1 MEATSQIERRSL
13 LLLVFSALVSLPCAF
28 LVAPSHHRARLVST
42 TMKPPF
48 ILNTS
53 HGIRNK
59 NRIRIQANTPFPST
73 FMSLDA
79 ENYLPQTAVLDAI
92 QQRQGRPIMASDLAA
107 SAGISLRDARRDL
120 TALATMGEMDVST
133 DGDLVYTFPNN
144 FQSMIATRSLQY
156 KLQQTLRQAWP
167 AIFYGVRVAFGVVL
181 LTSLLAIFTTI
192 FLISQGSSNS
202 DNDDRRRDR
211 GSPMSFGGSWWGPSP
226 FDFFYYRPY
235 GYYYTQPGQPKRDP
249 EEMGFLESVFSYIFG
264 DGNPNADIDTKRLQ
278 LASNYI
284 RDKNGAVTCEELAP
298 FCDDLPPDPSNLSS
312 ESFVLP
318 IVTALAGEPRVTN
331 DGDIVYVFPELQLS
345 ATNNNPT
352 TINVIDSSAIML
364 KKVGL
369 EPDSSPRQIKDL
381 LDRSGISTRGAL
393 ERKDLLSILALAM
406 PPMTKQDETL
416 FGEQDLLLEEEYT
429 FSLTSDA
436 NKVLA
441 GGLGVVNLVGAL
453 YLGQLFNSYAMYG
466 VKLPSYFGL
475 VQAGYPLLLSY
486 AVLFNIIPLVRSFWV
501 KKENEQ
507 IQRRNEKRRL
517 WKTAAAGITRKLS
530 AARQLGT
537 KMKQWKASDTIY
549 STGKALTEQDRTK
562 QQAILDD
569 FDRMLENS

>member
-1 MEATSQIERRSL
+1 MMVMMEAKCQIKRQSL
-13 LLLVFSALVSLPCAF
+13 LLLLFSALVSQPCAF
-28 LVAPSHHRARLVST
+28 IVTPMNHHRARIVST
-42 TMKPPF
+42 TIGPSIP
-48 ILNTS
+48 LAS
-53 HGIRNK
+53 HGSRNK
-59 NRIRIQANTPFPST
+59 FRINSHFSST
-73 FMSLDA
+73 LTSNFMSLDA
-79 ENYLPQTAVLDAI
+79 ENYLPQPAVLDAI
-92 QQRQGRPIMASDLAA
+92 QQRQGKPIMASDLAV

-120 TALATMGEMDVST
+120 TALATMGDMAVST
-133 DGDLVYTFPNN
+133 DGDLVYTFPTN

-156 KLQQTLRQAWP
+156 KIQQALRQAWP
-167 AIFYGVRVAFGVVL
+167 AIFYGVRVSFGVVL
-181 LTSLLAIFTTI
+181 LASLFAIFTTI
-192 FLISQGSSNS
+192 FLVSQGSSNS
-202 DNDDRRRDR
+202 DDDRRRDR

-226 FDFFYYRPY
+226 LDFFYYRPY
-235 GYYYTQPGQPKRDP
+235 GYYYTQPGEPRRDP
-249 EEMGFLESVFSYIFG
+249 DEMGFLESVFSYIFG
-264 DGNPNADIDTKRLQ
+264 DGNPNADIDARRLQ

-298 FCDDLPPDPSNLSS
+298 FCDDLPDPSNVSS

-318 IVTALAGEPRVTN
+318 IVTALAGEPRVTD

-345 ATNNNPT
+345 ASNTP
-352 TINVIDSSAIML
+352 IKVDSSAIIL

-369 EPDSSPRQIKDL
+369 EPDATPKQIKDL

-393 ERKDLLSILALAM
+393 EKKDLLSILALAM
-406 PPMTKQDETL
+406 PPMTKQDEKL

-429 FSLTSDA
+429 FSLASDA
-436 NKVLA
+436 NKVFA
-441 GGLGVVNLVGAL
+441 GGLGVVNLAGAL

-466 VKLPSYFGL
+466 VRLPSYFGL

-486 AVLFNIIPLVRSFWV
+486 AILFNVIPLVRSFWV

-517 WKTAAAGITRKLS
+517 WKTTAASITRKLN

-537 KMKQWKASDTIY
+537 KMKQWKATDTIY
-549 STGKALTEQDRTK
+549 TTAKPLTEQDRTK

>member
-1 MEATSQIERRSL
+1 
-13 LLLVFSALVSLPCAF
+13 
-28 LVAPSHHRARLVST
+28 
-42 TMKPPF
+42 
-48 ILNTS
+48 
-53 HGIRNK
+53 
-59 NRIRIQANTPFPST
+59 
-73 FMSLDA
+73 MSLDA

-441 GGLGVVNLVGAL
+441 GGLGVVNLAGAL